1 LKGYFKQGGLSMDV
15 QQRIIKILSQQ
26 VNLEE
31 YLIKLSTKFT
41 DLGMDSL
48 VVLEFVI
55 VVEEEFD
62 ITLDEIEIHNL
73 NNVAELVDFVERKL
87 G

>member
-1 LKGYFKQGGLSMDV
+1 MDV